1 MYHKSWTGFG
11 ASLFET
17 LFIPTITRNY
27 YRGNMV
33 YPFIDQLQEQL
44 LIDSFSIFC
53 GAGATADLTKRK
65 WEDIFHEKTKMFYNA
80 NLSNDIYL
88 LSDLEKNYYN
98 TNNFYSDIKSK
109 LSFDGI
115 SRHIECII
123 KLNLNHIWT
132 TNFDEIIE
140 NAIFKEYGVKPVVLS
155 TSKDLLSKNLNVEHV
170 VYKLNGTINDENSMV
185 LTKTDFFEY
194 FKKQRLFFELLKRQ
208 LVLDS
213 FLFVGYS
220 FQDNLVLNALREI
233 KDVFPENGK
242 THYRFIIQEMSKK
255 NTKEELLKEEFIKY
269 EQQYFMDK
277 YNIQSILLNKFTDID
292 DYLSELYRRFCN
304 HNILFCGS
312 FRNIDNDLRIHIEQ
326 IVDTVIHELYQNRFN
341 IYSGN
346 GRGLGEIVVARAKLH
361 SKMPFNRFI
370 NRPLI
375 FTGDPIEIKQE
386 KNKRIEKDCNTM
398 LILCGQDESLSS
410 SKNVH
415 AQFERFISDKDNN
428 KLIIPIPS
436 TGYAA
441 KEIFE
446 SESYKNSYCYKI
458 MQSEL
463 KLLNSMKKPNEIAKL
478 IVNLILRYRKEP

>member
-1 MYHKSWTGFG
+1 
-11 ASLFET
+11 
-17 LFIPTITRNY
+17 
-27 YRGNMV
+27 MV

-233 KDVFPENGK
+233 KDVFPENK
-242 THYRFIIQEMSKK
+242 
-255 NTKEELLKEEFIKY
+255 
-269 EQQYFMDK
+269 
-277 YNIQSILLNKFTDID
+277 
-292 DYLSELYRRFCN
+292 
-304 HNILFCGS
+304 
-312 FRNIDNDLRIHIEQ
+312 
-326 IVDTVIHELYQNRFN
+326 
-341 IYSGN
+341 
-346 GRGLGEIVVARAKLH
+346 
-361 SKMPFNRFI
+361 
-370 NRPLI
+370 
-375 FTGDPIEIKQE
+375 
-386 KNKRIEKDCNTM
+386 
-398 LILCGQDESLSS
+398 
-410 SKNVH
+410 
-415 AQFERFISDKDNN
+415 
-428 KLIIPIPS
+428 
-436 TGYAA
+436 
-441 KEIFE
+441 
-446 SESYKNSYCYKI
+446 
-458 MQSEL
+458 
-463 KLLNSMKKPNEIAKL
+463 
-478 IVNLILRYRKEP
+478 